1 MKERTTYNKLK
12 HFKIIET
19 KLKKEKQTRHRNT
32 EE

>member
-12 HFKIIET
+12 HFKISG
-19 KLKKEKQTRHRNT
+19 KKEKQTRHRNT